1 MEQLHVLTTDSSI
14 TVWWQKPE
22 NAPARYEVALNGKL
36 RAVTEK
42 THCTIEGLAADTDY
56 AVHVCGLSA
65 QAHTRPAFQRIDVTA
80 RPYWAKG
87 DGETL
92 NTHLLQRAIDECP
105 EDGFLYFPRGVYMTG
120 ALRLHSHMAIYLDEG
135 AVLQG
140 TDEIADYEPR
150 IPSRFEGLEMMCY
163 SSVLN
168 LGHMDHNAGANCE
181 DVLIYG
187 HGTIASGGRT
197 LARRIVEDERIRMA
211 EYLRELGDQVK
222 EYENTDTLP
231 GRVRPRLINMSNC
244 RNIRISGLTLA
255 NGASWNVHMIYSS
268 GITTDHCTFRS
279 ENVWN
284 GDGWDPDS
292 SEDCTLFACQFFT
305 GDDAVAIKSGKN
317 PEGNV
322 INRAARRICV
332 FDCVSAYGHGVTIG
346 SEMSGGV
353 EDVRIWDCDLEK
365 AVYGIEIKGTKK
377 RGGYVRNVHM
387 RDCRVA
393 RVLMHAVGYN
403 DDGIGAK
410 TPPRFTDCT
419 FENVTISGRYM
430 NRNSEIVECPAV
442 EIVGFEEPGYEVQNI
457 AFLHCCIS
465 QEAAIKLSRCRNIC
479 CEWNDV
485 Q

>member
-1 MEQLHVLTTDSSI
+1 MNKLHVLTTDTSL
-14 TVWWQKPE
+14 TVWWHKPE
-22 NAPARYEVALNGKL
+22 TAPARYEVLLNG
-36 RAVTEK
+36 RPVATTDK
-42 THCTIEGLAADTDY
+42 THCTIDGLKPDTEY
-56 AVHVCGLSA
+56 AVCVGERSA
-65 QAHTRPAFQRIDVTA
+65 QARTRAALERMDVTA
-80 RPYWAKG
+80 EPYCAKG

-92 NTHLLQRAIDECP
+92 NTAALQRAMDDC
-105 EDGFLYFPRGVYMTG
+105 GKKQCVYFPKGVYMTG
-120 ALRLHSHMAIYLDEG
+120 ALRLHSHMAVYLDEG

-140 TDEIADYEPR
+140 TQEIKDYEPR
-150 IPSRFEGLEMMCY
+150 IPSRFEGTEMMCY

-168 LGHMDHNAGANCE
+168 MGHLDHTAGPNCE

-187 HGTIASGGRT
+187 HGAIASGGRT
-197 LARRIVEDERIRMA
+197 LARRIVEDERIRLT
-211 EYLRELGDQVK
+211 EYLRELGDKVL
-222 EYENTDTLP
+222 ECENLDTIP

-244 RNIRISGLTLA
+244 KDIRISGLTLE
-255 NGASWNVHMIYSS
+255 NGASWNVHFIYSS

-292 SEDCTLFACQFFT
+292 SEDCALFGCRFFT

-322 INRAARRICV
+322 INRPTRRIRV

-353 EDVRIWDCDLEK
+353 EDVRIWDCDLAN

-387 RDCRVA
+387 RDCKVA

-410 TPPRFTDCT
+410 EPPRFSDCT
-419 FENVTISGRYM
+419 FENVTIMGKFL
-430 NRNSEIVECPAV
+430 NRNSELVECPAV
-442 EIVGFEEPGYEVQNI
+442 EVIGFDVPGYEVQNVS
-457 AFLHCCIS
+457 FLDCCIP
-465 QEAAIKLSRCRNIC
+465 QGTEIKLSRCRNIK
-479 CEWNDV
+479 CEWSEIH
-485 Q
+485 